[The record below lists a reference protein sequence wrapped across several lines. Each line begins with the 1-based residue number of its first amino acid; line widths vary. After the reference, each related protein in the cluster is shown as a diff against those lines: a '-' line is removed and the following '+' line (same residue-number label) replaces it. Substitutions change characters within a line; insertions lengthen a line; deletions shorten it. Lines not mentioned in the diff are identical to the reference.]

1 MTEMYEV
8 FRFIDQGTRCRQ
20 SLDCVE
26 GTLLA
31 YYLRDNPEVEKAV
44 LFEWF
49 RQIGKSLEQFR
60 RCRGGKGYRY
70 LNPYSIIVT
79 EEERICLLDLDSPE
93 NESVLKMMQHRAV
106 RNHFLKQVPAQTT
119 GGFGPVDL
127 FGYGKTMQFMLA
139 YTTLS
144 PGLTRMEEIKLSR
157 IIDRCI
163 GNRKKGYDDVRK
175 ILKDLP
181 EIRKTA
187 VFQGRTFGLALLCS
201 LILILGG
208 FLLYSYVAVGRKN
221 AEKTENGQKT
231 DSILK
236 EEDAQILLP
245 DKEAEQPEEQRLLEE
260 YADDVSEGLEE
271 RLLENTSEGNKEVL
285 LLGQELER
293 DTLRCLAAA
302 YEREEKTEKAIS
314 AYGRLLEIEERE
326 DLIESAGIRRMR
338 LEVAQRQYAAA
349 LLTGEKVLEK
359 VGESDRVRAIMEECR
374 TEREMEEGIEN
385 EKNG

>member
-93 NESVLKMMQHRAV
+93 NESVMKMMQHRAV
-106 RNHFLKQVPAQTT
+106 RNHFLKQVPGQGTAAFCPT
-119 GGFGPVDL
+119 DL

-271 RLLENTSEGNKEVL
+271 RLLENTTAGNKEVL

-302 YEREEKTEKAIS
+302 YEREEMTEEAIS

-326 DLIESAGIRRMR
+326 DLIESAGVRRMR

-349 LLTGEKVLEK
+349 LLTREKVLEK

-374 TEREMEEGIEN
+374 TEQEMEEGIEN

>member
-1 MTEMYEV
+1 M
-8 FRFIDQGTRCRQ
+8 
-20 SLDCVE
+20 
-26 GTLLA
+26 
-31 YYLRDNPEVEKAV
+31 
-44 LFEWF
+44 
-49 RQIGKSLEQFR
+49 
-60 RCRGGKGYRY
+60 
-70 LNPYSIIVT
+70 
-79 EEERICLLDLDSPE
+79 
-93 NESVLKMMQHRAV
+93 
-106 RNHFLKQVPAQTT
+106 
-119 GGFGPVDL
+119 DL

-374 TEREMEEGIEN
+374 TEQEMEEGIEN

>member
-1 MTEMYEV
+1 MYEV

-302 YEREEKTEKAIS
+302 YEREEMTEDAIS
-314 AYGRLLEIEERE
+314 AYGRLLGIEERE
-326 DLIESAGIRRMR
+326 DLIESAGVRRMR

-374 TEREMEEGIEN
+374 TQQEIEEGIEN

>member
-1 MTEMYEV
+1 MYEV

-26 GTLLA
+26 GTLLV

-60 RCRGGKGYRY
+60 RCRSGKGYRY

-93 NESVLKMMQHRAV
+93 NESVMKMMQHRAV
-106 RNHFLKQVPAQTT
+106 RNHFLKQVPGQGT
-119 GGFGPVDL
+119 GAFCPTDL

-139 YTTLS
+139 YTTPI
-144 PGLTRMEEIKLSR
+144 PGLTRMEEAKLSR

-163 GNRKKGYDDVRK
+163 GNRKKGYDDVRQ
-175 ILKDLP
+175 ILKELP
-181 EIRKTA
+181 EIRKA
-187 VFQGRTFGLALLCS
+187 DLFQGRRFKLAPLCLLAAVPVV
-201 LILILGG
+201 
-208 FLLYSYVAVGRKN
+208 FMLYSYTASDRENV
-221 AEKTENGQKT
+221 EKTENGQN
-231 DSILK
+231 
-236 EEDAQILLP
+236 EENGEILLT
-245 DKEAEQPEEQRLLEE
+245 DEETEEEASEAEISEEQISIEE
-260 YADDVSEGLEE
+260 YVADVSAGLEE
-271 RLLENTSEGNKEVL
+271 RLLENTTAGNKEVL

-302 YEREEKTEKAIS
+302 YEREEMIDEAVG

-326 DLIESAGIRRMR
+326 ELIESAGIKKMR
-338 LEVAQRQYAAA
+338 LEVGRKQYTAA
-349 LLTGEKVLEK
+349 LLTGETVLEK
-359 VGESDRVRAIMEECR
+359 VGESDTVRAIMEECR
-374 TEREMEEGIEN
+374 EEQEREEWSDD

>member
-1 MTEMYEV
+1 MYEV

-93 NESVLKMMQHRAV
+93 NESVMKMMQHRAV
-106 RNHFLKQVPAQTT
+106 RNHFLKQVPGQGTAAFCPT
-119 GGFGPVDL
+119 DL

-271 RLLENTSEGNKEVL
+271 RLLENTTAGNKEVL

-302 YEREEKTEKAIS
+302 YEREEMTEEAIS

-326 DLIESAGIRRMR
+326 DLIESAGVRRMR

-374 TEREMEEGIEN
+374 TEQEMEEGIEN